1 MKGLLAIGV
10 LAATACT
17 GFASATASALTAGG
31 AGARI
36 SQAAAESP
44 LLRGVSSTSGIPA
57 GNPSESLAPN
67 PDFSSDGSCASG
79 VLDDGSTCNADVA
92 QATTNARSI
101 LESLP
106 ALSLNLTAYEAMT
119 VAEQLF
125 VVADV
130 ERVARGV
137 PPIAGLTTQL
147 DTIAQTG
154 ANNNTDPSLNASAL
168 TGGAVIVSG
177 GANWAAGTSNP
188 LGTNYY
194 WMYDDGPNSPNGDCT
209 SSGAPGCWGHRDNIL
224 GSYATSSLCT
234 SYGLSGAQDFMG
246 AGSTTSGSAYG
257 PSFAEIL
264 IGACGAAPT
273 DVVFTWQQ
281 ALQLLGGGTGGSV
294 PGAPQGLVAVPS
306 ATRGVI
312 LTWDAPASD
321 GGSAITG
328 YEVLRGKVS
337 GKEGEFRVVSCA
349 TETCTFHNSGTKSG
363 TTYFYEVEAINA
375 GGTGPLSNQAS
386 AVAR

>member
-17 GFASATASALTAGG
+17 GFASATASALTVGG

-177 GANWAAGTSNP
+177 GANWAAVTSNP
-188 LGTNYY
+188 
-194 WMYDDGPNSPNGDCT
+194 
-209 SSGAPGCWGHRDNIL
+209 
-224 GSYATSSLCT
+224 
-234 SYGLSGAQDFMG
+234 
-246 AGSTTSGSAYG
+246 
-257 PSFAEIL
+257 
-264 IGACGAAPT
+264 
-273 DVVFTWQQ
+273 
-281 ALQLLGGGTGGSV
+281 
-294 PGAPQGLVAVPS
+294 
-306 ATRGVI
+306 
-312 LTWDAPASD
+312 
-321 GGSAITG
+321 
-328 YEVLRGKVS
+328 
-337 GKEGEFRVVSCA
+337 
-349 TETCTFHNSGTKSG
+349 
-363 TTYFYEVEAINA
+363 
-375 GGTGPLSNQAS
+375 
-386 AVAR
+386 